1 MVKLATKLES
11 ARAQLQLKVTLQ
23 GIKPAIWRRLLVP
36 ANIKLPKFDAVLQH
50 AFDWTN
56 SHLHAFRIGE
66 QSYEAYDPELW
77 DDWPGGPEKLDE
89 SEFRLCDLLHAKGD
103 RLTYLYD
110 FGDGWRHD
118 IRIEKILPVARPTP
132 ATCTAGERAAPP
144 EDCGGV
150 PGYYHLVEAMADPRH
165 PDHRNLLEWLGD
177 PYDPEAIDLN
187 VINARLKSVRV

>member
-1 MVKLATKLES
+1 MVKLATKLEPS
-11 ARAQLQLKVTLQ
+11 RAQLQLKVTLQ
-23 GIKPAIWRRLLVP
+23 GIKPAIWRRLLVS
-36 ANIKLPKFDAVLQH
+36 AKIKLPKFDAVLQH

-56 SHLHAFRIGE
+56 SHLHAFRIGD

-118 IRIEKILPVARPTP
+118 VRIEKILPAARPLPT
-132 ATCTAGERAAPP
+132 TCTAGERAAPP

-165 PDHRNLLEWLGD
+165 PDHHRLLERLGD
-177 PYDPEAIDLN
+177 PNDPEGIDFTAIN
-187 VINARLKSVRV
+187 TKLKSVKI